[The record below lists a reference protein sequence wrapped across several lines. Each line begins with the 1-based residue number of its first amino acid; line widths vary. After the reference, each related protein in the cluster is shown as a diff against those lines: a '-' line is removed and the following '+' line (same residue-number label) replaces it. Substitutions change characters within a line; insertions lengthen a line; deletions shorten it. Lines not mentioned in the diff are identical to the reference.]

1 MGRRNYLN
9 FTTPHGIELTSAA
22 KSGLAS
28 FLIHECGYLP
38 CLNAWN
44 HEGVDSPF
52 WRFYHN
58 PTPGCSV
65 RFSKAE
71 IPLLPTNAII
81 IPAYTVFDCVGP
93 TSTEHF
99 WIHFTLPRH
108 GHVLLDEPAVI
119 QVDEALRPLLAS
131 TIESHRKPDSELRTQ
146 QLYHNTA
153 AVLHL
158 GFSKI
163 TSLLTPGVPDALA
176 DLLALIHASPHSDL
190 SNTYLA
196 ERSRMSVEK
205 FIRWF
210 HAHLGDTPAAYVSRI
225 RTKMASESLALTDK
239 SIDQIA
245 AEFGFPNRSYFS
257 RVFAREVGC
266 GPAEFRK
273 RQRDKRGL

>member
-9 FTTPHGIELTSAA
+9 FTTPYGIELTTVA
-22 KSGLAS
+22 KSGLAA
-28 FLIHECGYLP
+28 FLIHECGFLP
-38 CLNAWN
+38 RINNWN
-44 HEGVDSPF
+44 HQGVDSPF

-58 PTPGCSV
+58 PTSGCSI
-65 RFSKAE
+65 RFHGVE
-71 IPLLPTNAII
+71 LPLLPSKAVV

-93 TSTEHF
+93 KPAAHF
-99 WIHFTLPRH
+99 WIHFTLTRH

-119 QVDEALRPLLAS
+119 DVDEAMQPLLKS
-131 TIESHRKPDSELRTQ
+131 TIALHDKSASDLRTQ
-146 QLYHNTA
+146 QLYHATA
-153 AVLHL
+153 ALLHL
-158 GFSKI
+158 AFSKL
-163 TSLLTPGVPDALA
+163 TRPLTPGVPESLS
-176 DLLALIHASPHSDL
+176 DLLALIHGSPHSDL
-190 SNTYLA
+190 SNSYLA
-196 ERSRMSVEK
+196 ERCRMSVEK

-210 HAHLGDTPAAYVSRI
+210 REQLGETPAAYVSRT

-257 RVFAREVGC
+257 RVFAKEVGC